1 MGTPVDRSITFAGP
15 GQQPVQLAGRFI
27 RVLGADA
34 SGVTLTPH
42 PGSPLLRYAGQDV
55 DAGPGGFQAF
65 DVAVTVASTVQ
76 LCVSDT
82 RQADNST
89 TVTATVS
96 ATVSPGGTL
105 SNGGDTAC
113 ATAVA
118 TQLAAGNVNGLSV
131 MVKSSATN
139 DYPLGTVRVG
149 TTGVGAASG
158 IEINPGESLTFDTTA
173 PIFAYNNSNAPIA
186 TTVTAASAVITA
198 NNTFAADAPV
208 VFAGSFGTVTGLVAG
223 TTYYVSA
230 TGLSGTQ
237 FEVSAAPGGA
247 PIVPGGSGTA
257 NPTVGVAVVLQVL
270 PLAK

>member
-1 MGTPVDRSITFAGP
+1 MGTPVDRKITFAGA
-15 GQQPVQLAGRFI
+15 GQQTVQLAGRFI
-27 RVLGADA
+27 RVLSADA

-55 DAGPGGFQAF
+55 DAGPGGFQFF

-113 ATAVA
+113 ANATA
-118 TQLAAGNVNGLSV
+118 TQLAAGNANGLSV

-139 DYPLGTVRVG
+139 TYGLGTVRVG
-149 TTGVGAASG
+149 TTGVTASSG
-158 IEINPGESLTFDTTA
+158 IELNPGESLTFDTTA
-173 PIFAYNNSNAPIA
+173 PIFAYNNSGAS
-186 TTVTAASAVITA
+186 VT
-198 NNTFAADAPV
+198 
-208 VFAGSFGTVTGLVAG
+208 
-223 TTYYVSA
+223 
-230 TGLSGTQ
+230 
-237 FEVSAAPGGA
+237 
-247 PIVPGGSGTA
+247 
-257 NPTVGVAVVLQVL
+257 LQVL